1 MRSNF
6 VIKSY
11 NICRIDL
18 HVLYSNLIELD
29 KRDSVSRGSGSQ
41 NESSDWKRNGTSSQ
55 IFLVPYSS
63 VPESTVT
70 FSESKIRQ
78 YYHQSPKLA
87 FHGGGTNKVRIL
99 DEEPLRPIGQTV
111 CPADQP
117 SQIISNSPSRDFRIG
132 KSAKHDKSI
141 RQTSSCITLTF
152 QDESGS
158 DSIGDTH
165 RYGAFPHTE
174 REWRLVAQELDL
186 SLRGSNKRSLPT
198 SLLLHCFSV
207 SQKCLVHEK
216 DIGIVLAQRTSNSSA
231 VSLLLSTPSVDCI
244 NVVRV

>member
-1 MRSNF
+1 MLCLRLALLDGGRGNHRDSQHNMRSNF

-11 NICRIDL
+11 NMCHIDL

-41 NESSDWKRNGTSSQ
+41 NESSDWKRNGTISQ

-117 SQIISNSPSRDFRIG
+117 SQIISNSRRG
-132 KSAKHDKSI
+132 KNVE
-141 RQTSSCITLTF
+141 
-152 QDESGS
+152 ESM
-158 DSIGDTH
+158 
-165 RYGAFPHTE
+165 
-174 REWRLVAQELDL
+174 
-186 SLRGSNKRSLPT
+186 
-198 SLLLHCFSV
+198 
-207 SQKCLVHEK
+207 
-216 DIGIVLAQRTSNSSA
+216 
-231 VSLLLSTPSVDCI
+231 
-244 NVVRV
+244 